1 MANQK
6 LYLNESIMDKTAV
19 AKSTREGF
27 GDAIAEIAKDNPNII
42 ALSADLSSSLKLE
55 KFIKDNPNKFIQC
68 GIAEQNMAG
77 ISAGLALSGKIP
89 FMTSFA
95 AFSPSRNWDQIRIS
109 IAQQCANVKIIG
121 SHSGLSPASDGR
133 SAQALEDIALMR
145 VLPNMVVIQ
154 PADYQEAK
162 KAVEES
168 AKHKG
173 PVYIRL
179 HRETTSEIT
188 SSKTPFEIGKAYKLI
203 EGDAVT
209 IIASGP
215 ILIEIFKAVNTL
227 KVKHK
232 INAEVINVPTIKPLD
247 ETTILK
253 SVEKTQRVVT
263 IEEHQIIGGLGSA
276 ISELIVEKLPAKLLR
291 IGMNDTFGET
301 GTYEEL
307 LDKYELS
314 AHHIERKVSDFVK
327 KYGYFNYW

>member
-6 LYLNESIMDKTAV
+6 LYLNENTLAKNAV
-19 AKSTREGF
+19 FKSTREGF
-27 GDAIAEIAKDNPNII
+27 GDAIAEIAKDNQNII

-55 KFIKDNPNKFIQC
+55 KFIKENPKRFIQC

-121 SHSGLSPASDGR
+121 SHAGLSPSSDGR
-133 SAQALEDIALMR
+133 SAEALEDVALMR
-145 VLPNMVVIQ
+145 VLPNFVVLQ

-179 HRETTSEIT
+179 HRETLPEIT
-188 SSKTPFEIGKAYKLI
+188 TSKTPFEIGKAYKLV

-209 IIASGP
+209 ILSSGP
-215 ILIEIFKAVNTL
+215 ILTEVLKAANNL
-227 KVKHK
+227 KAKNK
-232 INAEVINVPTIKPLD
+232 INVEVINVPTIKPLD
-247 ETTILK
+247 EDTILK
-253 SVEKTQRVVT
+253 SVEKTQRAVT
-263 IEEHQIIGGLGSA
+263 VEEHQIIGGLGSA
-276 ISELIVEKLPAKLLR
+276 VSELLSEKLPIKLLR
-291 IGMNDTFGET
+291 IGMHDTFGES

-314 AHHIERKVSDFVK
+314 AHHIERKVLEFVK